1 VQKGEGNV
9 GRDILANEGPPHQAF
24 TTLSAK
30 VQFHKIQRV
39 FLRIP
44 RVLSLNL
51 IVAWHCCQRKA
62 RLCPT
67 IATQSIP
74 KTALLKT
81 SC

>member
-51 IVAWHCCQRKA
+51 IVA
-62 RLCPT
+62 
-67 IATQSIP
+67 
-74 KTALLKT
+74 
-81 SC
+81 